1 MPKRLQ
7 NQLYVGYPLGTLKN
21 TIFDVK
27 TSPRWTPKISV
38 IFTRRPQILAITVFG
53 PRCLLETSKSL
64 PRASQELSKGPQEAP
79 KSLQEAPMQPPRGF
93 RKGGLLDVHVTAFG
107 TTHLKWNAYVS
118 AV

>member
-1 MPKRLQ
+1 MM
-7 NQLYVGYPLGTLKN
+7 PLGSLQE
-21 TIFDVK
+21 
-27 TSPRWTPKISV
+27 PP
-38 IFTRRPQILAITVFG
+38 
-53 PRCLLETSKSL
+53 KSL
-64 PRASQELSKGPQEAP
+64 PRASQEPSKGPQEAP